1 MKRKVFEEKAAS
13 VGPEISF
20 SERLARWCDEKRKAK
35 DRLGYSNDDVA
46 EETGVSLS
54 TIGRIMAGNMDKDI
68 RWSTVIA
75 LDRLLPS
82 PGKDAPGIP
91 PDVAQMIKAFEA
103 EAAQIRE
110 DAAREISLYKEKIAA
125 LEAQAVEMKTL
136 ITTRGDIIKKLIDKI
151 D

>member
-1 MKRKVFEEKAAS
+1 MKRKKFEEKPAS
-13 VGPEISF
+13 IGPGISF

-35 DRLGYSNDDVA
+35 DRLGYSNDDVS
-46 EETGVSLS
+46 EKTGVSLS

-75 LDRLLPS
+75 LDSLLPS
-82 PGKDAPGIP
+82 PGKGAPGIP

-110 DAAREISLYKEKIAA
+110 DAAREIALYKEKIAA
-125 LEAQAVEMKTL
+125 LEMQAVEMKTL
-136 ITTRGDIIKKLIDKI
+136 ITTRGDVIKKLIDKI